1 MEMEASWRREEEKK
15 KRRRGGADRCVFI
28 PEVLVQMMAGV
39 GVRLLPLRRTDEERK

>member
-1 MEMEASWRREEEKK
+1 MEMAASWRRREEK

-28 PEVLVQMMAGV
+28 SEVLVQMMAGV